1 MAKGKTKEGKT
12 GQAQRGDR
20 RDLEAFSL
28 LVLGL
33 AVLLGAAVYFGANL
47 AGQLG
52 SLLQRLLLGNLG
64 YLSWLLPPWVAVLG
78 FWLLLGKP
86 MGGFLRASLLGLAGG
101 LLTLPLAAHA
111 DPFLGGTL
119 GTQFHALLTS
129 GLGGL
134 GLALP
139 LLALSLVADLALQKR
154 PGFLLGQGLR
164 RVVLAGRRL
173 LRAYRLSQRASRL
186 LREVRALAERYP
198 EHKALTALQDEL
210 LRFQRQPSDEEGL
223 RGLDKLLSD
232 FCAERA
238 RELASK
244 LATEVKPIPARLE
257 RLAAAL
263 AAPLPGEGLAQALEE
278 QRAALVLEVGALLER
293 SQNLARQAERATR
306 ALKGPITA
314 PGLLEALESHRQ
326 RLLEW
331 QKTEELLQDLERRAD
346 GWLRWAEWA
355 GAAPKEAHPAG
366 LRALLERGLGGEPPA
381 FEVATARA
389 PTTPEPALDFDF
401 IFPEPEKVETPR
413 SAPKAEAPKN
423 PPQAPRQTTAL
434 RLPSLRAARTPEP
447 PRHDPKALE
456 LITRRQ
462 AELINTTL
470 AHHGVEAQVV
480 VGWSRGPTVT
490 RFELLPAPG
499 EKISRIQNLQNDLA
513 RALAVGA
520 VRVEAPIPGKNTV
533 GLEVP
538 NPKRELVRFSEAVL
552 SQSFR
557 HVKAL
562 LPLVLG
568 KSIEGEIWVRDL
580 AKMPHLLIAGSTGS
594 GKSVAI
600 NVLIASLLYR
610 HLPTTLRFLLIDPK
624 MVELTPYEGIPHL
637 VRPVVTSPEEAAG
650 VLQGAVAHM
659 ERRYRLMSQVGARN
673 LEQYNA
679 KMEREGGETLPYL
692 VIVVDELADLMMT
705 APKEVESA
713 ILRLAQMA
721 RATGMHLILAT
732 QRPSVDI
739 LTSLIKVN
747 IPARLAFAVSSGF
760 DSRTILDTQG
770 AEKLIGQ
777 GDALFY
783 QPGLTKPV
791 RLQVPYLSEE
801 EVARLAG
808 FLRGQS
814 HEDRFAE
821 AYGADFE
828 PPKGPEGGGPGEV
841 DFSDPLLR
849 KAAEIVVEEGYGSV
863 SRLQRRLSVGHARA
877 GKLVDALEAMGI
889 VGPHQ
894 GSKPRE
900 VLITRDQ
907 LAEYFG
913 GK

>member
-1 MAKGKTKEGKT
+1 MPLMAKRKPAKPT
-12 GQAQRGDR
+12 RN
-20 RDLEAFSL
+20 RDLEGFALLAGAGGLFLLAPLFPIPSGALGPFLRSHLYEPLGLLAFL
-28 LVLGL
+28 LPLDLFLLAAFLYREQPLKPLLRHLLFLHLLALALLPLLGPLSGRLGAGWRDLLTAQAGVLGL
-33 AVLLGAAVYFGANL
+33 LLF
-47 AGQLG
+47 
-52 SLLQRLLLGNLG
+52 
-64 YLSWLLPPWVAVLG
+64 
-78 FWLLLGKP
+78 
-86 MGGFLRASLLGLAGG
+86 
-101 LLTLPLAAHA
+101 
-111 DPFLGGTL
+111 
-119 GTQFHALLTS
+119 
-129 GLGGL
+129 
-134 GLALP
+134 P
-139 LLALSLVADLALQKR
+139 LLASLVLDLWLRR
-154 PGFLLGQGLR
+154 PLFHLLLTGLR
-164 RVVLAGRRL
+164 LGVEGVRRVRFRLKTLL
-173 LRAYRLSQRASRL
+173 LRQRVAFLARL
-186 LREVRALAERYP
+186 YP
-198 EHKALTALQDEL
+198 EHTALKALAQRLSPAELPEVEEALRTFLEERVAELKRRMEEEARPLEPRLKALLQALARPVPGEGPLREALEERRAALQLEAQALLARLKALTPLPRLSPTPRGLQ
-210 LRFQRQPSDEEGL
+210 EGL
-223 RGLDKLLSD
+223 RLRQ
-232 FCAERA
+232 ERA
-238 RELASK
+238 ARWEELS
-244 LATEVKPIPARLE
+244 
-257 RLAAAL
+257 
-263 AAPLPGEGLAQALEE
+263 
-278 QRAALVLEVGALLER
+278 
-293 SQNLARQAERATR
+293 
-306 ALKGPITA
+306 
-314 PGLLEALESHRQ
+314 GLLE
-326 RLLEW
+326 
-331 QKTEELLQDLERRAD
+331 DLEKRQEALAQ
-346 GWLRWAEWA
+346 WLAFLARH
-355 GAAPKEAHPAG
+355 PEAQSEG
-366 LRALLERGLGGEPPA
+366 LRALLTGSPPPEPL
-381 FEVATARA
+381 A
-389 PTTPEPALDFDF
+389 PPPEPAPDPEPFDLDLV
-401 IFPEPEKVETPR
+401 FPESTPPPPEAK
-413 SAPKAEAPKN
+413 
-423 PPQAPRQTTAL
+423 
-434 RLPSLRAARTPEP
+434 PEP
-447 PRHDPKALE
+447 PRRATPPTALALPTPELLDPPEPKGNRALE
-456 LITRRQ
+456 EESERLKRAIAETLRHFGVQ
-462 AELINTTL
+462 AE
-470 AHHGVEAQVV
+470 V
-480 VGWSRGPTVT
+480 VGHARGPSVT
-490 RFELLPAPG
+490 RYELLPAPG

-877 GKLVDALEAMGI
+877 GKLMDALEAMGI
-889 VGPHQ
+889 VGPAR

-900 VLITRDQ
+900 VLITKDQ
-907 LAEYFG
+907 LKDFFG
-913 GK
+913 

>member
-1 MAKGKTKEGKT
+1 MAKRKPAKPT
-12 GQAQRGDR
+12 RD
-20 RDLEAFSL
+20 RDLEGFAL
-28 LVLGL
+28 
-33 AVLLGAAVYFGANL
+33 L
-47 AGQLG
+47 AG
-52 SLLQRLLLGNLG
+52 
-64 YLSWLLPPWVAVLG
+64 
-78 FWLLLGKP
+78 
-86 MGGFLRASLLGLAGG
+86 AGG
-101 LLTLPLAAHA
+101 LFLLTPLLPIPSGALGPFLKDQLYEALGLPAYLFPPSLFLMAAYLYRERPLKPLLRHLLFAYLVAFALLPLLGEA
-111 DPFLGGTL
+111 LGGRL
-119 GTQFHALLTS
+119 GARMRA
-129 GLGGL
+129 GLEAWLGWP

-139 LLALSLVADLALQKR
+139 LLAALALVDLWRGR
-154 PGFLLGQGLR
+154 PPWDLLHRGLVLGVGLVRRARLGLR
-164 RVVLAGRRL
+164 RLALRRRLGLLARLYPEHTALKALAQSLAPEELPKVEEALRAFVRERVEEYARRMREDQRPLEPRVQALLQALKAPVPGEGPLRDALEERRAALLLEASALAARIAALSTLPALSPTLSGL
-173 LRAYRLSQRASRL
+173 LRARR
-186 LREVRALAERYP
+186 LREER
-198 EHKALTALQDEL
+198 
-210 LRFQRQPSDEEGL
+210 
-223 RGLDKLLSD
+223 
-232 FCAERA
+232 RA
-238 RELASK
+238 RWE
-244 LATEVKPIPARLE
+244 EVA
-257 RLAAAL
+257 
-263 AAPLPGEGLAQALEE
+263 
-278 QRAALVLEVGALLER
+278 
-293 SQNLARQAERATR
+293 
-306 ALKGPITA
+306 
-314 PGLLEALESHRQ
+314 GLLE
-326 RLLEW
+326 
-331 QKTEELLQDLERRAD
+331 DLEARFDELSR
-346 GWLRWAEWA
+346 WLAFL
-355 GAAPKEAHPAG
+355 EANPERQQEG
-366 LRALLERGLGGEPPA
+366 LRALLTQSPPPA
-381 FEVATARA
+381 PPPA
-389 PTTPEPALDFDF
+389 PEPKPEAFDLDLV
-401 IFPEPEKVETPR
+401 FPEPERPAPPPAPSPPPAPAPGRLALPTPDLLD
-413 SAPKAEAPKN
+413 P
-423 PPQAPRQTTAL
+423 
-434 RLPSLRAARTPEP
+434 PEP
-447 PRHDPKALE
+447 KGSRALE
-456 LITRRQ
+456 EESERLKRTIAETLRQFGVQ
-462 AELINTTL
+462 AE
-470 AHHGVEAQVV
+470 V
-480 VGWSRGPTVT
+480 VGHARGPSVT
-490 RFELLPAPG
+490 RYELLPAPG

-520 VRVEAPIPGKNTV
+520 VRIEAPIPGKNTV

-552 SQSFR
+552 SQSFQGA
-557 HVKAL
+557 KAL

-600 NVLIASLLYR
+600 NVLIASLLFK
-610 HLPTTLRFLLIDPK
+610 HLPTSLRLLLIDPK

-679 KMEREGGETLPYL
+679 KVGPEEALPYL

-721 RATGMHLILAT
+721 RATGMHLVLAT

-760 DSRTILDTQG
+760 DSRTILDAQG

-777 GDALFY
+777 GDALFH

-828 PPKGPEGGGPGEV
+828 PPKGPEGAGPGEA

-877 GKLVDALEAMGI
+877 GKLMDALEAMGI
-889 VGPHQ
+889 VGPAR

-900 VLITRDQ
+900 VLITKEQ
-907 LAEYFG
+907 LKDFFG
-913 GK
+913 

>member
-1 MAKGKTKEGKT
+1 MGKRKPAKPAPAKG
-12 GQAQRGDR
+12 
-20 RDLEAFSL
+20 DLEA
-28 LVLGL
+28 
-33 AVLLGAAVYFGANL
+33 LGAVAVGAGLFLL
-47 AGQLG
+47 APHYPWTTGALG
-52 SLLQRLLLGNLG
+52 EFLGTRFYGEVGLPA
-64 YLSWLLPPWVAVLG
+64 YLLPPSL
-78 FWLLLGKP
+78 FLLA
-86 MGGFLRASLLGLAGG
+86 GFLFRAKPLGPLLRHLLFLFLLA
-101 LLTLPLAAHA
+101 
-111 DPFLGGTL
+111 F
-119 GTQFHALLTS
+119 AL
-129 GLGGL
+129 
-134 GLALP
+134 LP
-139 LLALSLVADLALQKR
+139 LLGPLSGHLGRAWREALVAGAGAFGLLLPLLLASLVLDLWRRKPPFHLLLTGLRLGVEGVRRTRHRLKALLVR
-154 PGFLLGQGLR
+154 RRIALLARLYPGHTALKALAQGLSPAELPG
-164 RVVLAGRRL
+164 VEKA
-173 LRAYRLSQRASRL
+173 LRAFLEERVAELRRQMEEDNRPLEPRLSALLQGLSR
-186 LREVRALAERYP
+186 
-198 EHKALTALQDEL
+198 
-210 LRFQRQPSDEEGL
+210 
-223 RGLDKLLSD
+223 
-232 FCAERA
+232 
-238 RELASK
+238 
-244 LATEVKPIPARLE
+244 
-257 RLAAAL
+257 
-263 AAPLPGEGLAQALEE
+263 PLPGEGPLRDALEERRAALFLEAQALSA
-278 QRAALVLEVGALLER
+278 RLKALLPLPPFRPTLGGLLQGMRLRE
-293 SQNLARQAERATR
+293 ARKARWEE
-306 ALKGPITA
+306 LS
-314 PGLLEALESHRQ
+314 GLLE
-326 RLLEW
+326 
-331 QKTEELLQDLERRAD
+331 DLERRQGELA
-346 GWLRWAEWA
+346 GWL
-355 GAAPKEAHPAG
+355 PFLDLPLEAQGEA
-366 LRALLERGLGGEPPA
+366 LRALLTGSPPPRPSAAPPPAPPEPEPLDLDLVFPEPPSRR
-381 FEVATARA
+381 EDPPPR
-389 PTTPEPALDFDF
+389 PEPAGKALAVKRPSAALALPTPDLLDP
-401 IFPEPEKVETPR
+401 PEPKGTSRSLEEEAERLKRAIGETL
-413 SAPKAEAPKN
+413 
-423 PPQAPRQTTAL
+423 RQFGV
-434 RLPSLRAARTPEP
+434 
-447 PRHDPKALE
+447 
-456 LITRRQ
+456 Q
-462 AELINTTL
+462 AE
-470 AHHGVEAQVV
+470 V
-480 VGWSRGPTVT
+480 VGHARGPSVT
-490 RFELLPAPG
+490 RYELLPAPG
-499 EKISRIQNLQNDLA
+499 EKISRIQSLQNDLA

-520 VRVEAPIPGKNTV
+520 VRIEAPIPGKNTV

-552 SQSFR
+552 SPAFQNAR
-557 HVKAL
+557 AL

-600 NVLIASLLYR
+600 NVLIASLLFK
-610 HLPTTLRFLLIDPK
+610 HLPTALRLLLIDPK

-679 KMEREGGETLPYL
+679 KVGPEEALPYL

-801 EVARLAG
+801 EVQRLAG

-828 PPKGPEGGGPGEV
+828 PPKGPEGAVGEV

-877 GKLVDALEAMGI
+877 GKLMDALEAMGI
-889 VGPHQ
+889 VGPSK

-900 VLITRDQ
+900 VLITKEQ
-907 LAEYFG
+907 LKDFFG
-913 GK
+913 

>member
-1 MAKGKTKEGKT
+1 MAKRKPAKPT
-12 GQAQRGDR
+12 RD
-20 RDLEAFSL
+20 RDLEGFALLAGAGGLFLLTPLLPIPSGALGPFLKGQLYEALGLPAYLFPPSL
-28 LVLGL
+28 FLMAAYLYRERPLKPLLRHLLFLHLLALALLPLLGPLSGRLGTGWRNFLTTQAGVLGL
-33 AVLLGAAVYFGANL
+33 LL
-47 AGQLG
+47 
-52 SLLQRLLLGNLG
+52 S
-64 YLSWLLPPWVAVLG
+64 
-78 FWLLLGKP
+78 
-86 MGGFLRASLLGLAGG
+86 
-101 LLTLPLAAHA
+101 
-111 DPFLGGTL
+111 
-119 GTQFHALLTS
+119 
-129 GLGGL
+129 
-134 GLALP
+134 P
-139 LLALSLVADLALQKR
+139 LLASLVLDLWLRRSPFHLLFTGLRLGVEGVRRVRFHLKTLLVRQKLAL
-154 PGFLLGQGLR
+154 
-164 RVVLAGRRL
+164 LARL
-173 LRAYRLSQRASRL
+173 
-186 LREVRALAERYP
+186 YP
-198 EHKALTALQDEL
+198 EHTALKALAQHLSPGELPEVERALRAFLEERVAELRRRMEEEARPLEPRLKALLQALARPVPGEGPLQEALEERRAALQLEAQTL
-210 LRFQRQPSDEEGL
+210 LARLKALAPLPRLAPTPRGLQEGL
-223 RGLDKLLSD
+223 RLRQ
-232 FCAERA
+232 ERA
-238 RELASK
+238 ARWEELS
-244 LATEVKPIPARLE
+244 
-257 RLAAAL
+257 
-263 AAPLPGEGLAQALEE
+263 
-278 QRAALVLEVGALLER
+278 
-293 SQNLARQAERATR
+293 
-306 ALKGPITA
+306 
-314 PGLLEALESHRQ
+314 GLLE
-326 RLLEW
+326 
-331 QKTEELLQDLERRAD
+331 DLENRHEALSR
-346 GWLRWAEWA
+346 WLSFLSRH
-355 GAAPKEAHPAG
+355 PEAQSEG
-366 LRALLERGLGGEPPA
+366 LRALLTGSPPPEAPLAPPPEPP
-381 FEVATARA
+381 
-389 PTTPEPALDFDF
+389 PDSKPLDLELA
-401 IFPEPEKVETPR
+401 FPEPT
-413 SAPKAEAPKN
+413 
-423 PPQAPRQTTAL
+423 PPQEEKPKPPQRAASPTAL
-434 RLPSLRAARTPEP
+434 ALPTPDLLDPPEP
-447 PRHDPKALE
+447 KGSRALE
-456 LITRRQ
+456 EESERLKRAIAETLRQFGVQ
-462 AELINTTL
+462 AE
-470 AHHGVEAQVV
+470 V
-480 VGWSRGPTVT
+480 VGHARGPSVT
-490 RFELLPAPG
+490 RYELLPAPG

-520 VRVEAPIPGKNTV
+520 VRIEAPIPGKNTV

-552 SQSFR
+552 SQSFQGA
-557 HVKAL
+557 KAL

-600 NVLIASLLYR
+600 NVLIASLLFK
-610 HLPTTLRFLLIDPK
+610 HLPTSLRLLLIDPK

-721 RATGMHLILAT
+721 RATGMHLVLAT

-760 DSRTILDTQG
+760 DSRTILDAQG

-777 GDALFY
+777 GDALFH

-828 PPKGPEGGGPGEV
+828 PPKGPEGAGPGEA

-877 GKLVDALEAMGI
+877 GKLMDALEAMGI
-889 VGPHQ
+889 VGPAR

-900 VLITRDQ
+900 VLITKEQ
-907 LAEYFG
+907 LKDFFG
-913 GK
+913 